1 MSSYSIKIERF
12 RDCSRFPF
20 EETGLFDVSKLR
32 GTSNKVIN
40 FTLTYDFLF
49 ISQTCVIIIDILC
62 IYSSNFHA
70 NIDILLMYVLDRYR
84 KHEHTLSC
92 TCCCRLSS

>member
-32 GTSNKVIN
+32 GTSYKSIIIFNY
-40 FTLTYDFLF
+40 TLTYDFLF
-49 ISQTCVIIIDILC
+49 IHISILC
-62 IYSSNFHA
+62 HNY
-70 NIDILLMYVLDRYR
+70 
-84 KHEHTLSC
+84 
-92 TCCCRLSS
+92 